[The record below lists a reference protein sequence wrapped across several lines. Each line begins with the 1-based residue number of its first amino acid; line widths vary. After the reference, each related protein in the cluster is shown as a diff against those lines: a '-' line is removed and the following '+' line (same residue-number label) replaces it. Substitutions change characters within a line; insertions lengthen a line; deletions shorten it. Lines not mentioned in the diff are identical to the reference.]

1 MDTKVAPFQ
10 IEQAKRAAEISQQMA
25 IDMEQIGIIAN
36 ASDDVLVPDFG
47 K

>member
-1 MDTKVAPFQ
+1 MNTKVAAFQ
-10 IEQAKRAAEISQQMA
+10 IEQATRAAEIVQQMA

-36 ASDDVLVPDFG
+36 AGDDVLVPDFG